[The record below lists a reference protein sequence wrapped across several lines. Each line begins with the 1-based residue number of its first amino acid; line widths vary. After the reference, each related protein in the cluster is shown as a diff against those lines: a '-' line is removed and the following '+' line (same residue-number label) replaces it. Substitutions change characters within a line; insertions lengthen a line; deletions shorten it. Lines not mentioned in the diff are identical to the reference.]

1 MNAPA
6 TRQPLPQQRLPAGVT
21 SELWDY
27 IHSDQIAE
35 DYDDYFALN
44 RLFEFDEAVL
54 RQHFTRPGLIVDL
67 GAGTGRLLVP
77 FARRGF
83 RGLAVD
89 LSPAMLQ
96 IVREKAERDD
106 LPIDLLMANMVELEC
121 LRDGTADYC
130 ICMFS
135 TLGMVRGAENR
146 QRVLEQA
153 RRILKPGGLFG
164 LHVHNFYFNFFDPG
178 GCWWIVKNLM
188 ASFFR
193 RDVEIGDKVFSYRG
207 IPAMFLHVF
216 RRREITAALKQA
228 GFRVES
234 FVPLDPMRRRPLRWP
249 WLLGTIRANGWI
261 AVCRS
266 P

>member
-1 MNAPA
+1 MHTPA
-6 TRQPLPQQRLPAGVT
+6 TSPPRPKRRLPAGVT
-21 SELWDY
+21 HELWDY
-27 IHSDQIAE
+27 IHSDHIAD

-44 RLFEFDEAVL
+44 RLFEFDEEVL

-67 GAGTGRLLVP
+67 GSGTGRLLVG

-89 LSPAMLQ
+89 LSPAMLA
-96 IVREKAERDD
+96 IVKEKAQLDD

-121 LRDGTADYC
+121 LRDGVADYC

-146 QRVLEQA
+146 QRVLEHA
-153 RRILKPGGLFG
+153 RRILKPGGLLG
-164 LHVHNFYFNFFDPG
+164 LHVHNFYFNLFDPA
-178 GCWWIVKNLM
+178 GCLWMVKNLVT
-188 ASFFR
+188 SFFFHR
-193 RDVEIGDKVFSYRG
+193 VEVGDKIFSYRG

-216 RRREITAALKQA
+216 RRREITAAIERA
-228 GFRVES
+228 GFRMES
-234 FVPLDPMRRRPLRWP
+234 FLPLNPTRQRPLRWP
-249 WLLGTIRANGWI
+249 WLFGGIRANGWI
-261 AVCRS
+261 AICRS